1 MEPRSVRAMLLLPL
15 VLAVTACAH
24 TRAATP
30 GPRSDIA
37 AELMAADRAF
47 AAAAAERGLDGWMSV
62 MSPDAVRMGRMQN
75 PVRGIEAI
83 RGSDAAIFADPAVR
97 LTWDPTDAGA
107 FDERTEEALRK
118 VAGVTPQPYLRPPF
132 GDYDGRV
139 LAVLLWPFLPGT
151 ASKIYAQL
159 GLEGAPDK
167 LAAAE
172 WGGLKQGHTI
182 GTPAPLFPRKET

>member
-15 VLAVTACAH
+15 VLAVIACAH

-47 AAAAAERGLDGWMSV
+47 AAAAAARGLDGWMSF

-107 FDERTEEALRK
+107 FDEQTGWTVGHSEVRRKAADGSETIERTGHYITIWRRS
-118 VAGVTPQPYLRPPF
+118 P
-132 GDYDGRV
+132 DGRWLV
-139 LAVLLWPFLPGT
+139 ALDT
-151 ASKIYAQL
+151 
-159 GLEGAPDK
+159 GAGDP
-167 LAAAE
+167 
-172 WGGLKQGHTI
+172 
-182 GTPAPLFPRKET
+182 PRPQ